1 MAMPVL
7 LIYGAEDR
15 LTPPE
20 FGKEMIKDIADA
32 RMEVIGGAGHLSNL
46 EEPDKFNALIDIFF
60 TTHATLASF
69 K

>member
-1 MAMPVL
+1 MPVL

-20 FGKEMIKDIADA
+20 FGKEMVRDLPDA
-32 RMEVIGGAGHLSNL
+32 RMEVIDGAGHLSNL

-60 TTHATLASF
+60 TTNAMLASF